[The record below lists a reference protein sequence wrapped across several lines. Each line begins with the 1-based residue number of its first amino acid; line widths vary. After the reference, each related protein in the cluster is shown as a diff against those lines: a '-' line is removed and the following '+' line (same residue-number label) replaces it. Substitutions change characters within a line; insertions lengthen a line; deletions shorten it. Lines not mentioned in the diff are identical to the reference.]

1 MVAVANQHPHEMYL
15 PIITTVPTATQCTS
29 TWQAHD
35 KTLEFTL
42 SPGAMRGG
50 TPQSTKHARTHA
62 TDHQTTCLH
71 YQQQHAC
78 TAQAVSLHVNCAT
91 ISGVVA
97 PSDYG
102 TKVLAMCCLARLVQ
116 NSSDTL

>member
-62 TDHQTTCLH
+62 TDQQTTCHH

-91 ISGVVA
+91 ISCVVA

-102 TKVLAMCCLARLVQ
+102 TKVLAMCCLPWLVQ